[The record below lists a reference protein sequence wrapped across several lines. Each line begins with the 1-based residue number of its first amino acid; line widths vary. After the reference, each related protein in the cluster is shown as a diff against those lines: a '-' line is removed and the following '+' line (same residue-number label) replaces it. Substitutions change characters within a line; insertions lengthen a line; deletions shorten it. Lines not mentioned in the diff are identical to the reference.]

1 MNFQN
6 IPSVESEKALL
17 DLAFSKARVKGIQ
30 KNLQGNWLEIL
41 RKKEGLKIDI
51 VKDTLVTKLDKI
63 REAFPHP
70 KNLPEFY
77 VKLMD
82 LTIDLGQ
89 YKKSLAAIDWAKDKI
104 RFFQGEYARK
114 IFKTKERDKLRDLS
128 RQFYGRISSVVKQV
142 NSNLQYLEAVRKIF
156 RTYPDIKEM
165 FTVCIYGFPNVGKS
179 TLLNKL
185 AGTRAEVAAYA
196 FTTKSINA
204 GYIHLDGEKVQI
216 LDVPGTLAR
225 AEKMNL
231 IELQADLVMHE
242 LANVIIFVFDLSGY
256 SGYSIKKQEQLFKNL
271 GREKTVLLYLS
282 KLDLTEKEELDEFK
296 YKYYSLEELTEKI
309 KEDLKGYI
317 KERDEKKEAERKK
330 DEIMEETKEEESND
344 VVSDDSE

>member
-1 MNFQN
+1 MNFQT

-17 DLAFSKARVKGIQ
+17 DLAFSKARVKGVQ
-30 KNLQGNWLEIL
+30 KNLQGNWLEII

-51 VKDTLVTKLDKI
+51 VKDTLVTKLDRI
-63 REAFPHP
+63 REEFPHP

-89 YKKSLAAIDWAKDKI
+89 YKKSLAAIDWAKDKV
-104 RFFQGEYARK
+104 RFFQGEYVRK
-114 IFKTKERDKLRDLS
+114 IFKTTDRNKIRDLS
-128 RQFYGRISSVVKQV
+128 HQFYGRISSVIKQI
-142 NSNLQYLEAVRKIF
+142 NSNLQYLEASRKLF

-204 GYIHLDGEKVQI
+204 GYVRIDGEKVQI

-231 IELQADLVMHE
+231 IELQAELVMRE

-282 KLDLTEKEELDEFK
+282 KLDLTEKEDLDNLK
-296 YKYYSLEELTEKI
+296 YKYYSLEEMTEKI
-309 KEDLKGYI
+309 KEELKEYT
-317 KERDEKKEAERKK
+317 KEKNERKEAERKK
-330 DEIMEETKEEESND
+330 DEENKTEEKEEIVDDEE
-344 VVSDDSE
+344 SDDE

>member
-1 MNFQN
+1 MNFQT

-17 DLAFSKARVKGIQ
+17 NLAFSKAREKGIQ
-30 KNLQGNWLEIL
+30 RNLQGNWLEII

-51 VKDTLVTKLDKI
+51 IKDTLVSRLDRI
-63 REAFPHP
+63 RESLPHP
-70 KNLPEFY
+70 KNLPDFY

-89 YKKSLAAIDWAKDKI
+89 YKKSLAAIDWAKDKT
-104 RFFQGEYARK
+104 RFFQGEYVRK
-114 IFKTKERDKLRDLS
+114 IFKTTDREKIRDLS
-128 RQFYGRISSVVKQV
+128 RQFYGRISSVIKQV
-142 NSNLQYLEAVRKIF
+142 NSNLQYLETSRKIF

-225 AEKMNL
+225 AEKMNW
-231 IELQADLVMHE
+231 IELQADLVMRE
-242 LANVIIFVFDLSGY
+242 LANVIVFVFDLSGY

-271 GREKTVLLYLS
+271 GREKTVLLYIS
-282 KLDLTEKEELDEFK
+282 KLDLTEKEDLDELK

-317 KERDEKKEAERKK
+317 KERNEKREAEKNK
-330 DEIMEETKEEESND
+330 EENKEEEISH
-344 VVSDDSE
+344 VESEDGE